1 MNEHN
6 DSEKSLILTLPI
18 FREVSIRLQRI
29 ILRRGEKKAP
39 SPDPEDRLKGRKIR
53 CEGVRDFIIGR
64 LTVAS
69 SLRSRGL

>member
-1 MNEHN
+1 MNTT
-6 DSEKSLILTLPI
+6 ILKNHSSY
-18 FREVSIRLQRI
+18 FQRSFDQAPTIPI